1 MGGSSDDESYPL
13 HGTSAA
19 AKGSSL
25 RMGVVETVIFIVW
38 VLLLIVNVLLHV
50 LQLVYRLLTA
60 CVGLVRPTE
69 KPRHVV
75 IVGASFGGLAAQR
88 ELVGRRDVK
97 VTLIDFKRYFEYT
110 PGVRCCPVVG
120 PRHLSQG
127 QPRLVPGVRRSS
139 AASSSLPS

>member
-1 MGGSSDDESYPL
+1 MV
-13 HGTSAA
+13 
-19 AKGSSL
+19 
-25 RMGVVETVIFIVW
+25 VVETVIFIVW

>member
-1 MGGSSDDESYPL
+1 MTGETTTGGTATPR
-13 HGTSAA
+13 GTFGA
-19 AKGSSL
+19 L
-25 RMGVVETVIFIVW
+25 RI
-38 VLLLIVNVLLHV
+38 HV

-127 QPRLVPGVRRSS
+127 QPCLVPGVRRSS